1 MKCFMKT
8 PLMRGQ
14 TKTMIIP
21 LNLKLFYVSTPLS
34 VAVAYHIFLIFSH
47 TNIDYDYPVEFKAF
61 IDKQI
66 LFKVEVSEGNVS
78 RRYGNFAVKKATNDA
93 GVIDEFMSKNN
104 LKMCDLIST

>member
-1 MKCFMKT
+1 
-8 PLMRGQ
+8 MRGQ

-34 VAVAYHIFLIFSH
+34 VAVAYHIFLIFTQ
-47 TNIDYDYPVEFKAF
+47 TNKDYDYLVEFKAF

-66 LFKVEVSEGNVS
+66 LFKVEVGEGNVA
-78 RRYGNFAVKKATNDA
+78 RRYMNFAVKKATDDA

-104 LKMCDLIST
+104 LKVCELIST